1 MTRRRNHGAERG
13 LTWSRDG
20 KDDAVRPQKQPA
32 RGEKSTGQ
40 GLESDERGQLEPRDK
55 ERARKNR

>member
-1 MTRRRNHGAERG
+1 MTRRRNRDGERG

-32 RGEKSTGQ
+32 GGEQSTGQ
-40 GLESDERGQLEPRDK
+40 GVENDERGQLQPGDK
-55 ERARKNR
+55 KRAQKNR